1 MSTRPLGIG
10 GAAPPTRP
18 ASRDGQAGR
27 PLVGGPAEAAQ
38 TAPNLSS
45 RAMLSAPFRGVAPE
59 RRSTGRL
66 TRKDSHDEVSR

>member
-45 RAMLSAPFRGVAPE
+45 RAMLSAPFRG
-59 RRSTGRL
+59 
-66 TRKDSHDEVSR
+66 